1 MNRIDRLFAITLL
14 LQARRRMRAQDLARV
29 FEVTERTIYRDMA
42 ALSESGVPVVAL
54 PGEGYELAEGFYLPP
69 LRFTPDEAAALFL
82 GAQMLGAHAVGR
94 LAANAQ
100 RSLDKIA
107 IVLPKPLRAEMERLS
122 ESSGSLRP
130 ALQFDL
136 DQPRLAT
143 LQQAIQEPRV
153 VWIRYHTL
161 EGNEVTEREIEPH
174 ALSFF
179 NGAWYVSA
187 YCRLRQAIRSFRL
200 SRIDELKLLRTHFD
214 RRMPAQ
220 AARQPLT
227 VRIRFAT
234 EVARWVRE
242 RQHYG
247 FQCEE
252 AAGADTDVGVI
263 MTYLVDSLSEFKPW
277 LLAWGAAAEP
287 LEPPQLRAEIRSE
300 LETWQKILT

>member
-82 GAQMLGAHAVGR
+82 GTQMLGAHAVGR
-94 LAANAQ
+94 LAADAQ

-107 IVLPKPLRAEMERLS
+107 VVLPKPLRAEMERLNAII
-122 ESSGSLRP
+122 RFVAP

-136 DQPRLAT
+136 DEPLLAA
-143 LQQAIQEPRV
+143 LQQAIQEQRV
-153 VWIRYHTL
+153 VWIRYHAL

-174 ALSFF
+174 ELSFY

-187 YCRLRQAIRSFRL
+187 YCHLRQAIRSFRL
-200 SRIDELKLLRTHFD
+200 SRIDAIKLLKTKFD
-214 RRMPAQ
+214 LHLPPQSPREPIA
-220 AARQPLT
+220 
-227 VRIRFAT
+227 VRIRFAP
-234 EVARWVRE
+234 EVVRWVRE
-242 RQHYG
+242 RQHYS
-247 FQCEE
+247 FQGE
-252 AAGADTDVGVI
+252 AAVGVAADTGVV
-263 MTYLVDSLSEFKPW
+263 MTYAVDSLAELKPW

-287 LEPPQLRAEIRSE
+287 LEPPQLREEIRHE